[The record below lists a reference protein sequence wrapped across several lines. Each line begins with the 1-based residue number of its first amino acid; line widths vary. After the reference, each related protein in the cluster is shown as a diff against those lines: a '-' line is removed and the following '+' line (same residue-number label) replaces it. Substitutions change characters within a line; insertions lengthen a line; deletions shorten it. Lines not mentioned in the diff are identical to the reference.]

1 MIKLSYIPFLPFPL
15 SQCHVEKKSWDLVTS
30 VKEWEQ
36 SVLLSTAGSSSSKQL
51 AEWGTLVDIA
61 SEPLPPI

>member
-1 MIKLSYIPFLPFPL
+1 
-15 SQCHVEKKSWDLVTS
+15 
-30 VKEWEQ
+30 
-36 SVLLSTAGSSSSKQL
+36 VLLSTAGSSSSKQL